1 LPVTDLNLITPSSF
15 VEFGEAVVNTLSYQQ
30 ARHFNVPV
38 RGAYVANPGYVF
50 GAAGIP
56 RGAVITALDSKKID
70 NVDDFDAALANL
82 GDGDR
87 TVARF
92 FTIDDPNGSQL
103 RSFRMDRKWFP
114 AHHCTR
120 DDAQGTWPCKDL
132 AAGPAPAAP
141 RGGSTAY
148 PRYGDPV
155 LAAIA
160 PSLVQVSFDMPY
172 SLSGITERN
181 YHGTGLILDAE
192 RGLVAV
198 DRNTVPVAIGDVS
211 ITFAG
216 TVQVPGRV
224 VYIHP
229 LHNLAIVAYDPKL
242 LGTTPVKAAKLAVH
256 DMQAGETVRIVG
268 LASDSEMRSRTTQI
282 ADVEPLEL
290 PLSRTMRFRDSNI
303 EVIQLV
309 NPPTD
314 YDGVLLDKDEHVLG
328 LWSSFAYEN
337 GRELTQDNKGVSID
351 LVSEMLERV
360 RKDRPLHSLEL
371 EFSVQPISSAREF
384 GLSEEWATKLALHG
398 VSRRQVLGIERIV
411 GGSPAASVF
420 QQGDLVLAIDGELV
434 TRFRE
439 VERAVGD
446 KKHVAVT
453 VWRGHGEQ
461 TINVDTVELPGADV
475 DRIVLW
481 AGATLQAPHRA
492 MSAQR
497 GIPPVGVY
505 VGYFSYGSP
514 ATRYGLFPGRR
525 IVEVDGIPTPDL
537 DAFLGVVTGRPDRS
551 SLRLRT
557 ITWNNAPEVITLKL
571 DKHYWPAYELKRTP
585 SGWERHA
592 LE

>member
-1 LPVTDLNLITPSSF
+1 V
-15 VEFGEAVVNTLSYQQ
+15 
-30 ARHFNVPV
+30 
-38 RGAYVANPGYVF
+38 
-50 GAAGIP
+50 
-56 RGAVITALDSKKID
+56 
-70 NVDDFDAALANL
+70 
-82 GDGDR
+82 
-87 TVARF
+87 RF

-120 DDAQGTWPCKDL
+120 DDTLGLWPCKDL
-132 AAGPAPAAP
+132 AAGPAPKPEKAA
-141 RGGSTAY
+141 STVY
-148 PRYGDPV
+148 PSFSDSK
-155 LAAIA
+155 LAKIA

-172 SLSGITERN
+172 SISGITERN
-181 YHGTGLILDAE
+181 YHGTGLVLDAE

-198 DRNTVPVAIGDVS
+198 DRNTVPVSVGDVN

-229 LHNLAIVAYDPKL
+229 LHNLAVVAYDPKL
-242 LGTTPVKAAKLAVH
+242 IGTTPVKAAKLAVH
-256 DMQAGETVRIVG
+256 ELAAGETVRIVG
-268 LASDSEMRSRTTQI
+268 LAADSEIRARSTQI
-282 ADVEPLEL
+282 ADIEPLEL

-303 EVIQLV
+303 EVAQLV
-309 NPPTD
+309 NPPLD
-314 YDGVLLDKDEHVLG
+314 YDGVLLDNDDRVLG

-337 GRELTQDNKGVSID
+337 GREIAQDNKGVSID

-360 RKDRPLHSLEL
+360 RNDRPLHSLEV
-371 EFSVQPISSAREF
+371 EFSVQPIASARDF
-384 GLSEEWATKLALHG
+384 GLSEEWATKLAAHG
-398 VSRRQVLGIERIV
+398 VSRRQVLGVERVV
-411 GGSPAASVF
+411 GGSPATKVL
-420 QQGDLVLAIDGELV
+420 QQGDLVLAIDGAVV

-439 VERAVGD
+439 VERAVAD
-446 KKHVAVT
+446 KQRVAVT
-453 VWRGHGEQ
+453 VWRGRSEQ
-461 TINVDTVELPGADV
+461 TINVDTVELPGADI
-475 DRIVLW
+475 DRIVQW

-571 DKHYWPAYELKRTP
+571 DKHYWPAYELRRTP
-585 SGWERHA
+585 TGWERHA